1 MMAPRTVTTQRD
13 GRVLAIVPVIVGV
26 VFAALLFPRAVPPDD
41 VPLPRLD
48 ERRLGQLERDDDAR
62 AARAAAEPLPA
73 EVRSLGE
80 AIRDFNTAEDAAS
93 PATSWPD
100 LRASVD
106 RARRIALEKGVASI
120 VTLRAVQMRRFLDE
134 VHAWQKT
141 GEASPELAAVGGSF
155 LKRMTAAG
163 WVEGRK
169 LAFTDGELRVAFKLK
184 WNAVARFDTTS
195 ELEPALDEMRALYT
209 FYLLHPHAPEAS
221 REAIASARKTAR
233 TQADCESLAAGER
246 MAAEQWRLDKIDSLG
261 RIDPDYP
268 VGFARGVALYRTA
281 KYDAASR
288 AFDEWLRAH
297 PNGPL
302 ALRARNHLRA
312 ALAASQV
319 E

>member
-1 MMAPRTVTTQRD
+1 
-13 GRVLAIVPVIVGV
+13 VLAIVPVIVGV
-26 VFAALLFPRAVPPDD
+26 VFAALLFPRAVPPAD

-48 ERRLGQLERDDDAR
+48 ERHLRQLEREDDAL
-62 AARAAAEPLPA
+62 AVRAAAEPLPA

-80 AIRDFNTAEDAAS
+80 AIRDFNVAEDAAA

-106 RARRIALEKGVASI
+106 RARRVALERGLDSI
-120 VTLRAVQMRRFLDE
+120 VKLRAVQMRRFLDE
-134 VHAWQKT
+134 VHAWQRT
-141 GEASPELAAVGGSF
+141 GQSSPELAAVGGSF

-163 WVEGRK
+163 WLEGRK
-169 LAFTDGELRVAFKLK
+169 LAFTDSELRVAFKLK
-184 WNAVARFDTTS
+184 WNAVARFDTTP
-195 ELEPALDEMRALYT
+195 ELEPSLDEMRALYT

-221 REAIASARKTAR
+221 REAIAAARKTAR

-261 RIDPDYP
+261 RIDPEYP
-268 VGFARGVALYRTA
+268 AGFARGVALYRTA

-288 AFDEWLRAH
+288 AFDEWLRVH
-297 PNGPL
+297 PDGPL